1 MNEQLQPLKKQPRAG
16 KAGRSGTQDDIVYA
30 HIFEAILEQRLAPG
44 TKLSEEALGEIFGV
58 SRTIIR
64 RALSRLAHE
73 GVVLLRPNRGAVVAS
88 PSIEEARQVFFARRL
103 VEKAITEL
111 AVVHATAEDLAD
123 LRKMVQDERDSF
135 SRGDRGAG
143 IRLSGEFHLKLAEAA
158 KNAPL
163 ISFQRSLVSQTSL
176 IIAQYESGNRSH
188 CSYDEHTQLI
198 DAIEARDATLA
209 VNLMMHHMDHID
221 SKLNLDEESASDDL
235 HAVFSHLLQTKKN
248 AADGNIPFEKLNYTQ
263 ADIGE
268 HTYTITE
275 KIPSPGE
282 TGMTYDT
289 LSISFTVVVTDAGGG
304 VLNAALKA
312 IKADGTYQKISNQWF
327 PE

>member
-1 MNEQLQPLKKQPRAG
+1 MNEQLQPLKKQPRAS
-16 KAGRSGTQDDIVYA
+16 KTGRSGTQDDIVYA

-44 TKLSEEALGEIFGV
+44 TTLSEEALGEIFGV

-88 PSIEEARQVFFARRL
+88 PSVEEARQVFLARRL
-103 VEKAITEL
+103 VERAITEL
-111 AVVHATAEDLAD
+111 AVQHATAEQLAE
-123 LRKMVQDERDSF
+123 LRQMVNDERDSF

-235 HAVFSHLLQTKKN
+235 HAVFSHLLQTKKPGRP
-248 AADGNIPFEKLNYTQ
+248 AVKL
-263 ADIGE
+263 
-268 HTYTITE
+268 
-275 KIPSPGE
+275 
-282 TGMTYDT
+282 
-289 LSISFTVVVTDAGGG
+289 
-304 VLNAALKA
+304 
-312 IKADGTYQKISNQWF
+312 
-327 PE
+327 